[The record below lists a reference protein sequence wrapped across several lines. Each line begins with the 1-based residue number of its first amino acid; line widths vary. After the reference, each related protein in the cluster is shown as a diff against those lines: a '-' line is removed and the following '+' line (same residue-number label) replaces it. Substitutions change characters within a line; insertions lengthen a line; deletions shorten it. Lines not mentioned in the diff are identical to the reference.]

1 MKLLKAMTALILLGV
16 FSAGAMSAQLL
27 TEEEFAKT
35 SDQYMKV
42 GNVVTDGETAPSDAK
57 DELSDKAD
65 KLGGEYYV
73 IKSANTNEKIHAS
86 ADVYKK
92 K

>member
-1 MKLLKAMTALILLGV
+1 MKLLKAMTALVLLGV

-27 TEEEFAKT
+27 TKDEFAKT
-35 SDQYMKV
+35 SDQYQEV
-42 GNVVTDGETAPSDAK
+42 GKVVTDGETAPSDAK
-57 DELSDKAD
+57 KELSDKAD

-73 IKSANTNEKIHAS
+73 ITSANTNEKIHAS
-86 ADVYKK
+86 ANVYKK